1 MASSLGEL
9 CQMSCG
15 GRFPRGEPRAV
26 AAASATT
33 RRTRAVL
40 SSPHTRRCATAGGS
54 GAMSTMECKGFAATM
69 PLPLASGGGGGGAV
83 RSRAASRMPFSSE
96 LLSHSV
102 LTERPPTPRRDTWG
116 ADGRE
121 EADGSGL
128 RVASHAL
135 TMGVRPRARDCGPR
149 HAQLLS
155 LEREQHR
162 VVTDRLYQK
171 VQKLSLKWAQEREAH
186 ASTTLLLFKT
196 QMEVCILQ
204 EESARH
210 AIAAAEAEDRIGFT
224 QLEGSREPGGIHRE
238 GADPCV
244 LSQVFSAVPHKKPHI
259 LYAYDSDLLRALQRS
274 EAYIAHLERYCHE
287 HLPCFSPSAF
297 FASHYLHG
305 NPCSE
310 TWSSALA
317 GTALDGD
324 TASYVPLSPYIHTII

>member
-1 MASSLGEL
+1 VRGP
-9 CQMSCG
+9 
-15 GRFPRGEPRAV
+15 FPARG
-26 AAASATT
+26 AT
-33 RRTRAVL
+33 
-40 SSPHTRRCATAGGS
+40 
-54 GAMSTMECKGFAATM
+54 
-69 PLPLASGGGGGGAV
+69 GGGGGLSDNEAHTCRAV
-83 RSRAASRMPFSSE
+83 VTAHTALRHGGGKRCDVNNGMQGVCGHHATAARQRRWWWRSRAEPCGVADAIFIRVV
-96 LLSHSV
+96 LRSV
-102 LTERPPTPRRDTWG
+102 KTERPPTPRRDTWG

-224 QLEGSREPGGIHRE
+224 QLEGSREPGGIH
-238 GADPCV
+238 
-244 LSQVFSAVPHKKPHI
+244 
-259 LYAYDSDLLRALQRS
+259 
-274 EAYIAHLERYCHE
+274 
-287 HLPCFSPSAF
+287 
-297 FASHYLHG
+297 
-305 NPCSE
+305 
-310 TWSSALA
+310 
-317 GTALDGD
+317 
-324 TASYVPLSPYIHTII
+324 